1 MTRHSASL
9 SMAGILLCWSSAFL
23 VFSVLVAGLHVS
35 TVILLLIGTA
45 FFGIARSFLRGSV
58 YWARFAFPT
67 LLASAGIAYLM
78 ARIDLAV
85 PSWWLFPIIWL
96 HIAVA
101 VLLLV
106 NFARR

>member
-9 SMAGILLCWSSAFL
+9 SLAGILLCWSSAFL
-23 VFSVLVAGLHVS
+23 VFSVLIAGLHVS
-35 TVILLLIGTA
+35 SALLLLVGIA

-58 YWARFAFPT
+58 YWARFAFRT
-67 LLASAGIAYLM
+67 LIASAGIAYLM
-78 ARIDLAV
+78 ARMNLAV
-85 PSWWLFPIIWL
+85 PSWWLFPISLL

-106 NFARR
+106 HFARR